1 MMILLVCDKSFWPKK
16 PSRGTIGKDADYLR
30 FAAPGWVRDA
40 NGALRRDKTLQ
51 FLV

>member
-1 MMILLVCDKSFWPKK
+1 MMILLVCDKSFWPK
-16 PSRGTIGKDADYLR
+16 PSRGTIGKDADYLQ

-40 NGALRRDKTLQ
+40 NGALRRDKPLQ